1 MGRADLSGGPER
13 AQGCRCASE
22 EDVAAGC
29 AGEVEGAAVRLRRHF
44 RRPEARAHAA
54 DYLRG
59 LLADVERKN
68 GWQLAEQ
75 AGYAHPRGIQRVLDR
90 YAWDAEAVR
99 DDLRAY
105 VVAELG
111 DPEAVL
117 VVDETGFPK
126 QGTHS
131 AGVARQYCGTLGKR
145 ANCQVGVFLGYAG
158 PRGHAGL
165 DRALYLPQ
173 EWTDDRPRCRAA
185 GIPDAVPFRTKPQLG
200 LELVERALDAGVP
213 AAWVVADEVYGNDGK
228 FRRALEARDQAYVVA
243 VRRDYPVSTWP
254 PYGPPEPWTVAAVL
268 AAALAAGV
276 TAWARRSCGEGA
288 QGPRVYDWAYFPVR
302 PSVRD
307 EEGWAHA
314 VLVRRHPRRPGEVA
328 YYLVYAPAGT
338 PLAEVLHAAGAR
350 WTIEETFQRAKG
362 LVGLDHYEV
371 RSWRGWH
378 RHVTLA
384 LVALAALTVGA
395 GRRGGRR
402 RPGAPSTS
410 PSPSRRSAASSSA
423 SSGPP
428 PVHPQPTGTSPTG
441 RAGGAGTKRSP
452 KRATSAAA

>member
-1 MGRADLSGGPER
+1 VTTR
-13 AQGCRCASE
+13 GCRCASE
-22 EDVAAGC
+22 VDLAAGC
-29 AGEVEGAAVRLRRHF
+29 AREVEDAAARLRPHF
-44 RRPEARAHAA
+44 RRPEAFDHAR

-59 LLADVERKN
+59 LLAAVERKN

-99 DDLRAY
+99 DGLRAY
-105 VVAELG
+105 VVRELG
-111 DPEAVL
+111 DPRAVL
-117 VVDETGFPK
+117 VIDETAFPK
-126 QGTHS
+126 QGRHS

-145 ANCQVGVFLGYAG
+145 ANCQVGVFLGYAS
-158 PRGHAGL
+158 PTGHAGL

-173 EWTDDRPRCRAA
+173 EWTDDRPRCREA

-200 LELVERALDAGVP
+200 LGLVERALDAGAP

-276 TAWARRSCGEGA
+276 ATWVRRSCGAGV

-302 PSVRD
+302 PAVRD
-307 EEGWAHA
+307 EEGWLHA
-314 VLVRRHPRRPGEVA
+314 VLVRRHPERRDEVA
-328 YYLVYAPAGT
+328 YYLVYAPTGT
-338 PLAEVLHAAGAR
+338 PLAEVLRAAGAR
-350 WTIEETFQRAKG
+350 WTIEDVFKQAKG

-384 LVALAALTVGA
+384 LVALAALTVATHPG
-395 GRRGGRR
+395 GRPGRR
-402 RPGAPSTS
+402 RAPSTS
-410 PSPSRRSAASSSA
+410 PSASRRSAGSSSA
-423 SSGPP
+423 SCGPP
-428 PVHPQPTGTSPTG
+428 SAPHRPTRRSSPGPAGAAGTS
-441 RAGGAGTKRSP
+441 ASP
-452 KRATSAAA
+452 RTATSVAA